1 MVFTNTHHHRREPVA
16 GRAVGRERAVAI
28 GTINQTN
35 QRATYM
41 INSTQ
46 RTRHGNRYPRQ
57 GQKTWLVGC

>member
-16 GRAVGRERAVAI
+16 GRAVAI

-46 RTRHGNRYPRQ
+46 RTRHGNRYPKQ